1 MSFTAQAQQLRL
13 LLIDAK
19 NAKKR
24 DFTVYEAFKRR
35 VALLTDS
42 SEQYEAVMRELID
55 ILKL

>member
-1 MSFTAQAQQLRL
+1 MSSTAQEQQLRL

-24 DFTVYEAFKRR
+24 DFTVYESFKRR
-35 VALLTDS
+35 VELLTDS
-42 SEQYEAVMRELID
+42 PEQYEAVMRKLID